1 MKEIAMSMETATH
14 KIPVQHCRDFT
25 QEELLADML
34 AFRDEVAQS
43 PEKARAFLKS
53 IGVMRDNG
61 EIRHLIHD

>member
-1 MKEIAMSMETATH
+1 MSIKTATH
-14 KIPVQHCRDFT
+14 EIPVQHCRDFT
-25 QEELLADML
+25 QEELLADMR

>member
-1 MKEIAMSMETATH
+1 MNANTSATLH
-14 KIPVQHCRDFT
+14 KIST
-25 QEELLADML
+25 QSTCKELTHEELLADMR